1 MKGLLNKEPYYY
13 KIHTSLKKSSAYP
26 PPPPSIDIPLYVIP
40 PSMIFRKSQPPYK

>member
-26 PPPPSIDIPLYVIP
+26 PPPSIDIPLYVIP
-40 PSMIFRKSQPPYK
+40 PSVIFRKSQPPYK

>member
-26 PPPPSIDIPLYVIP
+26 PPLPSIDIPLVCDTPFYDFSKISTP
-40 PSMIFRKSQPPYK
+40 I